1 MTSLT
6 LPGRLESLDQV
17 AEFVQAAA
25 QEAKLPAPA
34 AYRLQL
40 AVDEVATNVVT
51 HAYGEKGIEG
61 EIHLRCECDAAT
73 LTIHVEDT
81 GEPYDPTTRPEPT
94 NLDRPLEEREI
105 GGLGLFLARR
115 SVDELR
121 YERRGDRNRM
131 TFVVRLPASP

>member
-17 AEFVQAAA
+17 AEFVQTAA
-25 QEAKLPAPA
+25 QEAQLPAPA

-51 HAYGEKGIEG
+51 HAYREKGLDG
-61 EIHLRCECDAAT
+61 ELHLLCERDATA

-94 NLDRPLEEREI
+94 DLDRPLEEREI

-131 TFVVRLPASP
+131 TFVVRLPTSP